1 MMNELFFIL
10 FGYCFGSVL
19 FARLFGRL
27 FGHEDITA
35 GTRDQNPGTANAFLQ
50 GGFFCGTLTLLGD
63 IFKGFFPVW
72 LYLSRYSEPPS
83 AFWLGLILAA
93 PVLGHIFPM
102 CYHFKGGKG
111 IATTFGCLL
120 ALLPDAVPLLTLAFY
135 FIFFSLILR
144 ISPHFYRTII
154 TYLISFFSLCLFPV
168 HPGVRLGFLF
178 ITGGVCLRFSLSQET
193 KERCQINLL
202 WMR

>member
-1 MMNELFFIL
+1 MNELFFIL

-72 LYLSRYSEPPS
+72 LYLSRYSESPS

-111 IATTFGCLL
+111 IATTL
-120 ALLPDAVPLLTLAFY
+120 
-135 FIFFSLILR
+135 
-144 ISPHFYRTII
+144 YR
-154 TYLISFFSLCLFPV
+154 C
-168 HPGVRLGFLF
+168 
-178 ITGGVCLRFSLSQET
+178 
-193 KERCQINLL
+193 
-202 WMR
+202 